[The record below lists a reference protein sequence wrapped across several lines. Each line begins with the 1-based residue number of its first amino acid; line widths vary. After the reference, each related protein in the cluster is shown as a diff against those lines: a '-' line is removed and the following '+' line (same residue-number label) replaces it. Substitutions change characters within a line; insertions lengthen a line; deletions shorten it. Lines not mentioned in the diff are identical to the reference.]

1 MDQEHIK
8 GSNRDITTSWI
19 STSRF
24 IFYLY
29 LLIMVAFFVGMCLGL
44 YSHRYKGKPDV
55 VVPSST
61 LYDPVYK

>member
-1 MDQEHIK
+1 MDQIIASSSPK
-8 GSNRDITTSWI
+8 DVNTSWI

-24 IFYLY
+24 LFYISIAIF
-29 LLIMVAFFVGMCLGL
+29 VAFALGMCLGL

-55 VVPSST
+55 VVPSNT